1 MRCFVIKPGDSITL
15 NPVNPEAERPTH
27 LIPVEIVLGNVYKKS
42 CYFAVELI
50 DSRYYITA
58 VPKSFH
64 DESDP
69 LADRRHPETDLT

>member
-1 MRCFVIKPGDSITL
+1 MRCFAIKPGGSITL
-15 NPVNPEAERPTH
+15 NPVNPEAHRPTH
-27 LIPVEIVLGNVYKKS
+27 LIPVEIVLGNVFKKN